1 MHEADAPSSWVR
13 RWAPLAGPG
22 ARVLDVAC
30 GGGRHARLFAARG
43 AIVDAVDRDP
53 AAGARLADLGNVRFL
68 AADLERDAWPYEG
81 QRFDAVV
88 VVNYLHRPLF
98 AALRAALAP
107 RGVLI
112 YETFAHGNAAFGRP
126 SNPDFLLA
134 PGELLQACA
143 GLHVLAFED
152 GVLAQPQ
159 PARVQRICARAGA
172 LALADLRLDPDRD

>member
-1 MHEADAPSSWVR
+1 
-13 RWAPLAGPG
+13 
-22 ARVLDVAC
+22 VLDVAC